1 MRFLTNLTLGKK
13 ITLLT
18 TIGLLLGVGIFSSL
32 GMRAVNKATET
43 MLQDRLTTAR
53 LVAGYVDE
61 ALGRALS
68 ELENTARMVDGG
80 EEENLAAPVT
90 ALALENIYSRLL
102 IYTHGVYYFDET

>member
-53 LVAGYVDE
+53 LVADYVDE

-68 ELENTARMVDGG
+68 
-80 EEENLAAPVT
+80 
-90 ALALENIYSRLL
+90 
-102 IYTHGVYYFDET
+102 